1 MSYEAKENLE
11 PDGTR
16 PTRYHS
22 PSVKWIAPPHIYEKM
37 GVPAHTGNAR
47 GRSPPRKI
55 EVPTKDVRGFCTKA
69 RTSRAGGGREP
80 EGVDLDE
87 EEEKEDQEGKAD
99 AAKIFPSGI
108 SSGTALALAV
118 TAAIATLVDEDNEE
132 LKFEAVSRSAAHVSL
147 LSHLGEATRTA
158 A

>member
-1 MSYEAKENLE
+1 MGHDQRDTTARRSS
-11 PDGTR
+11 GSRR
-16 PTRYHS
+16 PIYMK
-22 PSVKWIAPPHIYEKM
+22 KWEFQR
-37 GVPAHTGNAR
+37 PAHTGSNAR

-55 EVPTKDVRGFCTKA
+55 DVPTKDVRGFCTRA

-87 EEEKEDQEGKAD
+87 EDQEGKAD

-118 TAAIATLVDEDNEE
+118 TPAIATLVDKDNKE
-132 LKFEAVSRSAAHVSL
+132 LKFEAVPWSAAHVSL
-147 LSHLGEATRTA
+147 LSDRGEATRTA

>member
-55 EVPTKDVRGFCTKA
+55 EVPTKDVRGFCTRA

-87 EEEKEDQEGKAD
+87 EDQEGKAD

-118 TAAIATLVDEDNEE
+118 AAAIATLVDEDNEE
-132 LKFEAVSRSAAHVSL
+132 LKFEAVSWSAAHVSL
-147 LSHLGEATRTA
+147 LSDRGEATRTA